1 MGRVYPEG
9 KGFRNTRD
17 AVTMKKSILT
27 IIAAAGLGLSLG
39 WGLAA
44 QETKTETKKDWKGQE
59 EYNLFQAYQKADPK
73 GRIEALDKWKAAF
86 PASDFAEE
94 REEQYLFVYQ
104 QLNMNREAFD
114 KAAEILKTR
123 PNHFYSLSAIE
134 RLIYTLPAPPKPADL
149 DTTERVSKYLLENL
163 DAVFAPANKPT
174 DVKDTDWTTY
184 KPAMK
189 NAAQAT
195 LAWVYVQ
202 RKDHAKAE
210 TELTKYLHLDPT
222 QAPTSVTLGGELLA
236 QNQDHPEKLPLGL
249 YQFAHAASYDG
260 QNALPAPA
268 RKQALDYLTK
278 TYTTYHGSTE
288 GLDKLLALAK
298 SSPFPPEGFSIEST
312 RDIAAKKAAAEE
324 DFVKAHPDLGLWQ
337 NIKDS
342 LTKDGGDAYFEMN
355 MKGTLLPGGANG
367 VQKFKGKIV
376 SMTPETKPKQI
387 VLALEQPNVPDVT
400 LQLSEALPGKMEAG
414 EELQFEGVAKSYTK
428 QPFMVVF
435 ETDPDKIAGW
445 TGKNPPKSSAGKA
458 KAKAKQ

>member
-1 MGRVYPEG
+1 MVV
-9 KGFRNTRD
+9 
-17 AVTMKKSILT
+17 AMKNPILIVIT
-27 IIAAAGLGLSLG
+27 AGGLGLSLG

-44 QETKTETKKDWKGQE
+44 QEPKKEWKGQE

-73 GRIEALDKWKAAF
+73 GRIDALDKWKAAF

-104 QLNMNREAFD
+104 QLNMNRQAFD
-114 KAAEILKTR
+114 KAVEILKTR
-123 PNHFYSLSAIE
+123 PNHFYSLSAVE
-134 RLIYTLPAPPKPADL
+134 RLVYTLPPPPKPADL
-149 DTTERVSKYLLENL
+149 DAAERVSKYLLDNL
-163 DAVFAPANKPT
+163 DTVFVPANKPT
-174 DVKDTDWTTY
+174 DVKDADWTTY

-202 RKDHAKAE
+202 RKDHPKAE
-210 TELTKYLHLDPT
+210 TELTKYLQLDPT
-222 QAPTSVTLGGELLA
+222 QAPTSLSLGGELLA
-236 QNQDHPEKLPLGL
+236 QNQEHPEKLPLGL

-260 QNALPAPA
+260 PNALPAPA

-278 TYTTYHGSTE
+278 TYTTYHGSNE
-288 GLDKLLALAK
+288 GLDKLLTLAK
-298 SSPFPPEGFSIEST
+298 NSPFPPEGFKIESA

-324 DFVKAHPDLGLWQ
+324 DFAKAHPDLGLWQ
-337 NIKDS
+337 AIKES
-342 LTKDGGDAYFEMN
+342 LLKDGGDAYFESI
-355 MKGTLLPGGANG
+355 KGALVPAGANG

-400 LQLSEALPGKMEAG
+400 LELSEALPGKMEAG

-435 ETDPDKIAGW
+435 ETEPDKIVGW
-445 TGKNPPKSSAGKA
+445 TGKNPPKPSAGKA
-458 KAKAKQ
+458 KAKAKAKR

>member
-1 MGRVYPEG
+1 
-9 KGFRNTRD
+9 
-17 AVTMKKSILT
+17 MKNPILIVIT
-27 IIAAAGLGLSLG
+27 AGGLGLSLG

-44 QETKTETKKDWKGQE
+44 QEPKKEWKGQE

-73 GRIEALDKWKAAF
+73 GRIDALDKWKAAF

-104 QLNMNREAFD
+104 QLNMNRQAFD
-114 KAAEILKTR
+114 KAVEILKTR
-123 PNHFYSLSAIE
+123 PNHFYSLSAVE
-134 RLIYTLPAPPKPADL
+134 RLVYTLPPPPKPADL
-149 DTTERVSKYLLENL
+149 DAAERVSKYLLDNL
-163 DAVFAPANKPT
+163 DTVFVPANKPT
-174 DVKDTDWTTY
+174 DVKDADWTTY

-202 RKDHAKAE
+202 RKDHPKAE
-210 TELTKYLHLDPT
+210 TELTKYLQLDPT
-222 QAPTSVTLGGELLA
+222 QAPTSLSLGGELLA
-236 QNQDHPEKLPLGL
+236 QNQEHPEKLPLGL

-260 QNALPAPA
+260 PNALPAPA

-278 TYTTYHGSTE
+278 TYTTYHGSNE
-288 GLDKLLALAK
+288 GLDKLLTLAK
-298 SSPFPPEGFSIEST
+298 NSPFPPEGFKIESA

-324 DFVKAHPDLGLWQ
+324 DFAKAHPDLGLWQ
-337 NIKDS
+337 AIKES
-342 LTKDGGDAYFEMN
+342 LLKDGGDAYFESI
-355 MKGTLLPGGANG
+355 KGALVPAGANG

-400 LQLSEALPGKMEAG
+400 LELSEALPGKMEAG

-435 ETDPDKIAGW
+435 ETEPDKIVGW
-445 TGKNPPKSSAGKA
+445 TGKNPPKPSAGKA
-458 KAKAKQ
+458 KAKAKAKR

>member
-1 MGRVYPEG
+1 M
-9 KGFRNTRD
+9 
-17 AVTMKKSILT
+17 
-27 IIAAAGLGLSLG
+27 
-39 WGLAA
+39 AA
-44 QETKTETKKDWKGQE
+44 QETKKEWKGQE

-73 GRIEALDKWKAAF
+73 GKIEALDKWKAAF

-104 QLNMNREAFD
+104 QTNMNRQAFD

-134 RLIYTLPAPPKPADL
+134 RLVYTLPPPPKPADL
-149 DTTERVSKYLLENL
+149 DTAERVSKYLLDNL
-163 DAVFAPANKPT
+163 DTVFAPSNKPM
-174 DVKDTDWTTY
+174 DVKDADWATY

-202 RKDHAKAE
+202 RKDHPKAE

-222 QAPTSVTLGGELLA
+222 QASTSLSLGGELLA
-236 QNQDHPEKLPLGL
+236 QSKDHPEKLPLGL

-260 QNALPAPA
+260 QNSLPAAA

-278 TYTTYHGSTE
+278 TYTAYHGSKE

-298 SSPFPPEGFSIEST
+298 NNPFPPEGFSIESAQH
-312 RDIAAKKAAAEE
+312 IAVKNAAEQE

-337 NIKDS
+337 TAVKEP
-342 LTKDGGDAYFEMN
+342 LTKDGGEAYFEMN

-400 LQLSEALPGKMEAG
+400 LELSQALPGKMEAG

-435 ETDPDKIAGW
+435 ETEPDQIAGW
-445 TGKNPPKSSAGKA
+445 TGKNVAAPKPRQSESESQAVRPTVGTGLPMDA
-458 KAKAKQ
+458 SFGYTPQSTAHGLH

>member
-1 MGRVYPEG
+1 
-9 KGFRNTRD
+9 
-17 AVTMKKSILT
+17 MKNPILIVIT
-27 IIAAAGLGLSLG
+27 AGGLGLSLG

-44 QETKTETKKDWKGQE
+44 HEPKKEWKGQE

-73 GRIEALDKWKAAF
+73 GRIDALDKWKAAF

-104 QLNMNREAFD
+104 QLNMNRQAFD
-114 KAAEILKTR
+114 KAVEILKTR
-123 PNHFYSLSAIE
+123 PNHFYSLSAVE
-134 RLIYTLPAPPKPADL
+134 RLVYTLPPPPKPADL
-149 DTTERVSKYLLENL
+149 DAAERVSKYLLDNL
-163 DAVFAPANKPT
+163 DTVFVPANKPT
-174 DVKDTDWTTY
+174 DVKDADWTTY

-202 RKDHAKAE
+202 RKDHPKAE
-210 TELTKYLHLDPT
+210 TELTKYLQLDPT
-222 QAPTSVTLGGELLA
+222 QAPTSLSLGGELLA
-236 QNQDHPEKLPLGL
+236 QNQEHPEKLPLGL

-260 QNALPAPA
+260 PNALPAPA

-278 TYTTYHGSTE
+278 TYTTYHGSNE
-288 GLDKLLALAK
+288 GLDKLLTLAK
-298 SSPFPPEGFSIEST
+298 NSPFPPEGFKIESA

-324 DFVKAHPDLGLWQ
+324 DFAKAHPDLGLWQ
-337 NIKDS
+337 AIKES
-342 LTKDGGDAYFEMN
+342 LLKDGGDAYFESI
-355 MKGTLLPGGANG
+355 KGALAPAGANG

-400 LQLSEALPGKMEAG
+400 LELSEALPGKMEAG

-435 ETDPDKIAGW
+435 ETEPDKIVGW
-445 TGKNPPKSSAGKA
+445 TGKNPPKPSAGKA
-458 KAKAKQ
+458 KAKAKAKR

>member
-1 MGRVYPEG
+1 
-9 KGFRNTRD
+9 
-17 AVTMKKSILT
+17 MKNPILIVIT
-27 IIAAAGLGLSLG
+27 AGGLGLSLG

-44 QETKTETKKDWKGQE
+44 QEPKKEWKGQE

-73 GRIEALDKWKAAF
+73 GRIDALDKWKAAF

-104 QLNMNREAFD
+104 QLNMNRQAFD
-114 KAAEILKTR
+114 KAVEILKTR
-123 PNHFYSLSAIE
+123 PNHFYSLSAVE
-134 RLIYTLPAPPKPADL
+134 RLVYTLPPPPKPADL
-149 DTTERVSKYLLENL
+149 DAAERVSKYLLDNL
-163 DAVFAPANKPT
+163 DTVFVPANKPT
-174 DVKDTDWTTY
+174 DVKDADWTTY

-202 RKDHAKAE
+202 RKDHPKAE
-210 TELTKYLHLDPT
+210 TELTKYLQLDPT
-222 QAPTSVTLGGELLA
+222 QAPTSLSLGGELLA
-236 QNQDHPEKLPLGL
+236 QNQEHPEKLPLGL

-260 QNALPAPA
+260 PNALPAPA

-278 TYTTYHGSTE
+278 TYTTYHGSNE
-288 GLDKLLALAK
+288 GLDKLLTLAK
-298 SSPFPPEGFSIEST
+298 NSPFPPEGFKIESA

-324 DFVKAHPDLGLWQ
+324 DFAKAHPDLGLWQ
-337 NIKDS
+337 AIKES
-342 LTKDGGDAYFEMN
+342 LLKDGGDAYFESI
-355 MKGTLLPGGANG
+355 KGALVPAGANG

-400 LQLSEALPGKMEAG
+400 LELSEALPGKMEAG
-414 EELQFEGVAKSYTK
+414 EELQFEGVVKSYTK

-435 ETDPDKIAGW
+435 ETEPDKIVGW
-445 TGKNPPKSSAGKA
+445 TGKNPPKPSAGKA
-458 KAKAKQ
+458 KAKAKAKR

>member
-1 MGRVYPEG
+1 
-9 KGFRNTRD
+9 
-17 AVTMKKSILT
+17 MKNPILIVIT
-27 IIAAAGLGLSLG
+27 AGGLGLSLG

-44 QETKTETKKDWKGQE
+44 QEPKKEWKGQE

-73 GRIEALDKWKAAF
+73 GRIDALDKWKAAF

-104 QLNMNREAFD
+104 QLNMNRQAFD
-114 KAAEILKTR
+114 KAVEILKTR
-123 PNHFYSLSAIE
+123 PNHFYSLSAVE
-134 RLIYTLPAPPKPADL
+134 RLVYTLPPPPKPADL
-149 DTTERVSKYLLENL
+149 DAAERVSKYLLDNL
-163 DAVFAPANKPT
+163 DTVFVAANKPT
-174 DVKDTDWTTY
+174 DVKDADWTTY

-202 RKDHAKAE
+202 RKDHPKAE
-210 TELTKYLHLDPT
+210 TELTKYLQLDPT
-222 QAPTSVTLGGELLA
+222 QAPTSLSLGGELLA
-236 QNQDHPEKLPLGL
+236 QNQEHPEKLPLGL

-260 QNALPAPA
+260 PNALPAPA

-278 TYTTYHGSTE
+278 TYTTYHGSNE
-288 GLDKLLALAK
+288 GLDKLLTLAK
-298 SSPFPPEGFSIEST
+298 NSPFPPEGFKIESA

-324 DFVKAHPDLGLWQ
+324 DFAKAHPDLGLWQ
-337 NIKDS
+337 AIKES
-342 LTKDGGDAYFEMN
+342 LLKDGGDAYFESI
-355 MKGTLLPGGANG
+355 KGALVPAGANG

-400 LQLSEALPGKMEAG
+400 LELSEALPGKMEAG

-428 QPFMVVF
+428 QPFMLVF
-435 ETDPDKIAGW
+435 ETEPDKIVGW
-445 TGKNPPKSSAGKA
+445 TGKNPPKPSAGKA
-458 KAKAKQ
+458 KAKAKAKR

>member
-1 MGRVYPEG
+1 
-9 KGFRNTRD
+9 
-17 AVTMKKSILT
+17 MKNPILT
-27 IIAAAGLGLSLG
+27 VIAAAALGLSLG

-44 QETKTETKKDWKGQE
+44 QETKAEPKKDWKGQE
-59 EYNLFQAYQKADPK
+59 EYSLFQAFQKADPK

-86 PASDFAEE
+86 PNSDFAEE

-104 QLNMNREAFD
+104 QSNMNREAFD

-123 PNHFYSLSAIE
+123 PNHFYSLSAVE
-134 RLIYTLPAPPKPADL
+134 RLAYTLPSPPKPADL
-149 DTTERVSKYLLENL
+149 DTTERVSKYLLDNL
-163 DAVFAPANKPT
+163 DTVFAPSNKPS
-174 DVKDTDWTTY
+174 DVKDADWTTY

-202 RKDHAKAE
+202 RKDHPKAE
-210 TELTKYLHLDPT
+210 VELTKYLHLDPT
-222 QAPTSVTLGGELLA
+222 QAPTSLTLGGELLA

-260 QNALPAPA
+260 PNALPAPA

-278 TYTTYHGSTE
+278 TYATYHGSNE
-288 GLDKLLALAK
+288 GLEKLLALAK
-298 SSPFPPEGFSIEST
+298 NSPFPPEGFSIESA

-337 NIKDS
+337 TAIKDP
-342 LTKDGGDAYFEMN
+342 LVKDGGEAYFEMN

-376 SMTPETKPKQI
+376 SMTPETRPKQI

-400 LQLSEALPGKMEAG
+400 LELSEALPGKMEAG
-414 EELQFEGVAKSYTK
+414 EELQFEGVAKTYTK
-428 QPFMVVF
+428 QPFMLVF

-445 TGKNPPKSSAGKA
+445 TGKNAPKPSAGKA
-458 KAKAKQ
+458 KAKGKAKQ